1 MSDWLIEK
9 KERQKKRKKERKKGR
24 GKYVSLSSC
33 DKEIRF
39 KMYVE

>member
-9 KERQKKRKKERKKGR
+9 KERQKKKKERKKGR
-24 GKYVSLSSC
+24 GKYVSLSSS